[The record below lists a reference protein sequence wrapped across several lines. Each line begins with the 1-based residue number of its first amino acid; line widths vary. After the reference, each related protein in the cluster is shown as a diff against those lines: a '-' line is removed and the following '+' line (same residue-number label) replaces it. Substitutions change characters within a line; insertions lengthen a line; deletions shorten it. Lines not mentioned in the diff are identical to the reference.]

1 MWNFL
6 IGKPVAK
13 PGLMRSR
20 LEAGQKR
27 AEEKGESNTENQN
40 KAARPKPRLSAH
52 ARSHKRKEWTW
63 VWRET
68 PIRSLSPWAP
78 SWFLHRTT
86 WNKEP
91 LISSPQTDLCMN
103 HYASSWANISQRDVE
118 QNSKRVN
125 ARVPYGGHYI
135 YYTSVVIINGSAY
148 AQLWSHTRKTGQR
161 AVTCSVISIN
171 LPGLL

>member
-6 IGKPVAK
+6 IGKPVAN
-13 PGLMRSR
+13 PALMRSR
-20 LEAGQKR
+20 PEAGQR
-27 AEEKGESNTENQN
+27 RGEGNNTENQY
-40 KAARPKPRLSAH
+40 KAARPKPRLSIH

-78 SWFLHRTT
+78 SWFLHRAT

-103 HYASSWANISQRDVE
+103 HYAWSRANISQRDVE

-125 ARVPYGGHYI
+125 ARVTYGGRYI
-135 YYTSVVIINGSAY
+135 YYTSAAIINGSAY

-161 AVTCSVISIN
+161 ASTCSIISIN
-171 LPGLL
+171 LPKLL

>member
-6 IGKPVAK
+6 IGKPVANQA
-13 PGLMRSR
+13 LMRSR
-20 LEAGQKR
+20 PEAGQR
-27 AEEKGESNTENQN
+27 RGEGESNTENQN
-40 KAARPKPRLSAH
+40 KAVRPKPRLSAH

-68 PIRSLSPWAP
+68 PIRSLSLWAP
-78 SWFLHRTT
+78 SWLLHRTT

-125 ARVPYGGHYI
+125 ARVTYGGRYI
-135 YYTSVVIINGSAY
+135 YYTSL
-148 AQLWSHTRKTGQR
+148 AQLMHSYDHTHQENRPEGRYMLNNQHQS
-161 AVTCSVISIN
+161 A
-171 LPGLL
+171 